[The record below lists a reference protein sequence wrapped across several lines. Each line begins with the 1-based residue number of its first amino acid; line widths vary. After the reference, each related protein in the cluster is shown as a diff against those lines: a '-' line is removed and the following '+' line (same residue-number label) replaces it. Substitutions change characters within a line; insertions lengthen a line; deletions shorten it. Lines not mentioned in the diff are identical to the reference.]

1 VQVEGG
7 RLNEAQAVNILREAI
22 VLILLLSAPALL
34 VALVVGV
41 VISIIQAATQVQ
53 EQTLTFVPK
62 IIAVFIMLLVLAP
75 WLLKMLVNFT
85 ENLYARIPT
94 MIR

>member
-1 VQVEGG
+1 M
-7 RLNEAQAVNILREAI
+7 NEAQAVNILREAI